1 MDMNDFTKALRAVHK
16 AIESHATTPQDKA
29 RIIGTV
35 MQQYAEEERA
45 ERMGGTSAAVSEA
58 EAAYDPEEE
67 LPV

>member
-1 MDMNDFTKALRAVHK
+1 
-16 AIESHATTPQDKA
+16 
-29 RIIGTV
+29 